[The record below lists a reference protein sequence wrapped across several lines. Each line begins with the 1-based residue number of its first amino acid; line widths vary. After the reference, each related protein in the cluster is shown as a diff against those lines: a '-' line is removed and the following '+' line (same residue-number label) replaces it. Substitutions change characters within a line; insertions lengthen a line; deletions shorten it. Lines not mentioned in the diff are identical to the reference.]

1 MFQFF
6 PNKKWCQKKR
16 NTKKITA
23 GNPEIGRQIGA
34 MMDKNIHPLIGKKVK
49 QTQSSHEQKTDS
61 NNQEIIVVQ
70 ITSGIP
76 NNEKYCKRDSYANYF
91 YERMKKKKTIKT
103 SKIKQEQNQTN
114 LDSSRIIVSETDLF

>member
-1 MFQFF
+1 
-6 PNKKWCQKKR
+6 
-16 NTKKITA
+16 
-23 GNPEIGRQIGA
+23 